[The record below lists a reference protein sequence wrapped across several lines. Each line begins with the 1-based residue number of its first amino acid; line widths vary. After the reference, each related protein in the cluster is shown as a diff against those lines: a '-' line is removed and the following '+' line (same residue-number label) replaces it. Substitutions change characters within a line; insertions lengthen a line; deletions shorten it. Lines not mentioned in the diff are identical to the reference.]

1 MSAKRPNTNSPVLQ
15 GLLPLRREQAVP
27 DILAGVTLAA
37 LALPEVLGYTK
48 IAGTP
53 VITGIYTM
61 LLPALLYG
69 LFGASRHLVVGADSA
84 TAAILA
90 AALSGLSLARG
101 SAEWLALAQVL
112 ALLAAGVLLLARVLR
127 LGFLADFLSRTVL
140 TGFLTGVG
148 IQVAVGQLPDM
159 LGLPSV
165 QGGTAAKFLHVVA
178 HSRQANLPSLSVA
191 AATLAVI
198 IGANAVSK
206 KVPGALI
213 AVAGAIFAAG
223 VFRLEKFGVGLL
235 GSVPSGLPR
244 FGLPEV
250 HWSWTLIQQLL
261 PTAAAIFVVILAQS
275 AATSRAFAAKEN
287 EQFDENTDIL
297 GLALANLGAALSGT
311 FVVNGSPT
319 KTEMVE
325 SAGGRS
331 QLAQFVAS
339 LIALLVLLFFTRPL
353 ELLPEAALAAIIF
366 RIGIDLVDL
375 KGMRKILSV
384 RPSEFWIALITAL
397 TVVFVGVEQSILLAV
412 VLSLLDHTRQ
422 GYRPHNSLIVRD
434 EEHGL
439 RAQPIGERLI
449 MGEGGRMN
457 AASLQAEPGLMIYRF
472 SHSVY
477 YANTEQ
483 LFTQVTELIAS
494 ASPRLQWFCL
504 DAAGID
510 DVDFTG
516 AATLRAVQEEL
527 QKAGVKLVFAHV
539 SDEVR
544 ARLQKYEITG
554 LLDKDA
560 LFDSLRTVV
569 HAYKRTRSGNGGD
582 AEPPIGLKKSQD
594 LS

>member
-1 MSAKRPNTNSPVLQ
+1 MALSSESEKSPLFQEPNASPPLLK
-15 GLLPLRREQAVP
+15 GLLPLRREQVVP
-27 DILAGVTLAA
+27 DILAGITLAA

-53 VITGIYTM
+53 VITGIYTL
-61 LLPALLYG
+61 LLPMLLYG
-69 LFGASRHLVVGADSA
+69 VFGASRHLVVGADSA

-90 AALSGLSLARG
+90 AGLSGLSLVRG
-101 SAEWLALAQVL
+101 SPEWLALAQAM
-112 ALLAAGVLLLARVLR
+112 ALLAAAALLLARLLR

-148 IQVAVGQLPDM
+148 IQVAVGQLADM
-159 LGLPSV
+159 LGLPAP
-165 QGGTAAKFLHVVA
+165 QGGTAAKLLHVVS
-178 HSRQANLPSLSVA
+178 HSGEANLPSLSVA
-191 AATLAVI
+191 AATLVVI
-198 IGANAVSK
+198 MGAPALSK

-213 AVAGAIFAAG
+213 AVTGTIFAAS
-223 VFRLEKFGVGLL
+223 FFHLEKLGVKLL
-235 GSVPSGLPR
+235 GSVPSGLPS
-244 FGLPEV
+244 FGLPDA

-261 PTAAAIFVVILAQS
+261 PTAGAIFVVILAQS

-287 EQFDENTDIL
+287 ERLDENTDIV

-319 KTEMVE
+319 KTEMVQ

-331 QLAQFVAS
+331 QLAQFTAS

-366 RIGIDLVDL
+366 HIGFGLVDIR
-375 KGMRKILSV
+375 GMRRIFSA
-384 RPSEFWIALITAL
+384 RPSEFWIALVTAL

-434 EEHGL
+434 EDHGL
-439 RAQPIGERLI
+439 RAQPIGERPYSNGQRG
-449 MGEGGRMN
+449 MQPS
-457 AASLQAEPGLMIYRF
+457 SLQAEPGLMIYRF
-472 SHSVY
+472 SHSIY

-483 LFTQVTELIAS
+483 LFSQVTELLAV
-494 ASPRLQWFCL
+494 ASPPLQWFCI

-516 AATLRAVQEEL
+516 AATLRAVQDTL
-527 QKAGVKLVFAHV
+527 RKAGVKLVFAHV
-539 SDEVR
+539 SNEVR
-544 ARLQKYEITG
+544 ATLEKYEMTD

-560 LFDSLRTVV
+560 LFDSLRALV
-569 HAYKRTRSGNGGD
+569 HAYTRTRDGNGRK
-582 AEPPIGLKKSQD
+582 PHL
-594 LS
+594 

>member
-1 MSAKRPNTNSPVLQ
+1 MTTKHPNTTAPLLQ
-15 GLLPLRREQAVP
+15 GLLPLSRVQVVP

-61 LLPALLYG
+61 LVPMLLYG
-69 LFGASRHLVVGADSA
+69 IFGASRHLVVGADSA
-84 TAAILA
+84 TAAIIA
-90 AALSGLSLARG
+90 AALSSLSLVRG

-112 ALLAAGVLLLARVLR
+112 ALLAAAVLLLARVLR

-148 IQVAVGQLPDM
+148 IQVALGQLPDM
-159 LGLPSV
+159 LGLPAA
-165 QGGTAAKFLHVVA
+165 QGGTAAKFIHVVA
-178 HSRQANLPSLSVA
+178 HSGQSNLPSLAVA

-198 IGANAVSK
+198 MGSQALSK

-213 AVAGAIFAAG
+213 AVAGAISTASFL
-223 VFRLEKFGVGLL
+223 RLDKFGVRLL

-287 EQFDENTDIL
+287 EQFDENRDIV
-297 GLALANLGAALSGT
+297 GLAFANLGAALSGT

-331 QLAQFVAS
+331 QLAQFAAS

-366 RIGIDLVDL
+366 LIGIDLVDF
-375 KGMRKILSV
+375 KGMRRICSV

-397 TVVFVGVEQSILLAV
+397 TVVFVGVEQSIVLAV

-422 GYRPHNSLIVRD
+422 GYRPHNSVIVRD
-434 EEHGL
+434 DEHGL
-439 RAQPIGERLI
+439 RAQAIGEWPLNK
-449 MGEGGRMN
+449 ESGRQT
-457 AASLQAEPGLMIYRF
+457 ASSLQAEPGLLIYRF
-472 SHSVY
+472 SHSIY

-483 LFTQVTELIAS
+483 LLRQVTDLVAS
-494 ASPRLQWFCL
+494 ASPRLEWFCL

-516 AATLRAVQEEL
+516 AETLRAVHETLE
-527 QKAGVKLVFAHV
+527 KAGVKLVFAHV
-539 SDEVR
+539 SNEVR
-544 ARLQKYEITG
+544 TALEKYQIPG
-554 LLDKDA
+554 LPDKNA
-560 LFDSLRTVV
+560 LFDSLREVV
-569 HAYKRTRSGNGGD
+569 HAYSRAHGRSLLGM
-582 AEPPIGLKKSQD
+582 
-594 LS
+594 